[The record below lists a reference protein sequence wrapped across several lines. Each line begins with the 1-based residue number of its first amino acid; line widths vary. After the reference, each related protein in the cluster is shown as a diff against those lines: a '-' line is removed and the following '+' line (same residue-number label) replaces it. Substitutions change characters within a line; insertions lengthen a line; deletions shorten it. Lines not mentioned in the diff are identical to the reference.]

1 VPAEGAGDRPGQGGR
16 QPPQLPEVAP
26 GGGEVGS
33 RADVGRGPARAAPG
47 RARPGRARPG
57 RARPGRAAPARATGP
72 RFHISWSR
80 GWLSSPAWF
89 YTPFYGALGWVAVT
103 VLPPLA
109 EAGGGAVVALIVV
122 GGVAYSLG
130 RLAYALRRPDPVPD
144 VYGYHEVFHTC
155 TLVGF
160 ATH

>member
-1 VPAEGAGDRPGQGGR
+1 LLDGTQQRVVLDAVWAGA
-16 QPPQLPEVAP
+16 
-26 GGGEVGS
+26 
-33 RADVGRGPARAAPG
+33 AAG
-47 RARPGRARPG
+47 IVFRVV
-57 RARPGRAAPARATGP
+57 
-72 RFHISWSR
+72 
-80 GWLSSPAWF
+80 WLSSPAWF

-109 EAGGGAVVALIVV
+109 EAGGGVVVALIVV

-130 RLAYALRRPDPVPD
+130 GLAYALRRPDPVPD